1 MAQRLGYPVYDADN
15 HLYEPEEAMTAQLP
29 RKWKSEFR
37 YVQVEGR
44 KKLAIGGVISDYIPN
59 PTFEVLAAPG
69 AHEKWYRATNTEGLT
84 LRELS
89 GKPIPCPPAYRNGA
103 DRLKLMDQQGIH
115 ATLIFPTLASAVEER
130 MSYDHELMNAVIH
143 SLNEWMHAEWGFHR
157 EERLFAVPF
166 VTLMDVDMA
175 VAELEWALARGA
187 RSVGLRPAPVPG
199 YRGSRSP
206 GLPEFDPF
214 WARVQEAGIFVSM
227 HASDSGYDR
236 FVRMWEGGREF
247 LAFVPTPLKQCLAI
261 QDRAIADAI
270 AALICHGVFDRFPGV
285 HVASIEN
292 GSKWVRGL
300 LERFEHAYGQM
311 PKEFRRPPLETFRRH
326 VSVAPFYEEPIDRL
340 AGLIGVERVL
350 FGSDYPHPEGLAEP
364 LSFLDELVKLDP
376 ADQQRI
382 MSSNLKALLAG
393 TPAH

>member
-1 MAQRLGYPVYDADN
+1 M
-15 HLYEPEEAMTAQLP
+15 
-29 RKWKSEFR
+29 
-37 YVQVEGR
+37 EGR

-89 GKPIPCPPAYRNGA
+89 GKPIPCSPAFRNGA
-103 DRLKLMDQQGIH
+103 DRLKLMDEQGIH

-143 SLNEWMHAEWGFHR
+143 SLNEWIHAEWGFHR

-187 RSVGLRPAPVPG
+187 RTIGLRPAPVPG

-247 LAFVPTPLKQCLAI
+247 LAFVPTPLKQCLAVAGPRHRR
-261 QDRAIADAI
+261 RARGADLPRRLRPLPGRARGEHRERQQVGAGGCSNASSTPTARCRGSSSGTRSRPS
-270 AALICHGVFDRFPGV
+270 AATSRSRPSTRSR
-285 HVASIEN
+285 SI
-292 GSKWVRGL
+292 
-300 LERFEHAYGQM
+300 
-311 PKEFRRPPLETFRRH
+311 
-326 VSVAPFYEEPIDRL
+326 
-340 AGLIGVERVL
+340 
-350 FGSDYPHPEGLAEP
+350 
-364 LSFLDELVKLDP
+364 
-376 ADQQRI
+376 
-382 MSSNLKALLAG
+382 SS
-393 TPAH
+393 PS

>member
-1 MAQRLGYPVYDADN
+1 MAHALGYPVYDADN
-15 HLYEPEEAMTAQLP
+15 HLYETEEAMTAHLP
-29 RKWKSEFR
+29 RRWKNEFR
-37 YVQVEGR
+37 YVEVEGR

-59 PTFEVLAAPG
+59 PTFDVLAAPG
-69 AHEKWYRATNTEGLT
+69 VHEKWYRATNREGLT
-84 LRELS
+84 LRQLS
-89 GKPIPCPPAYRNGA
+89 GKPIPCRPAYRNGA
-103 DRLKLMDQQGIH
+103 DRLKLMDEQGVH
-115 ATLIFPTLASAVEER
+115 ATLMFPTLASAVEER

-143 SLNEWMHAEWGFHR
+143 SLNTWMHDEWGFHR

-187 RSVGLRPAPVPG
+187 RTVGLRPAPVPG

-236 FVRMWEGGREF
+236 FVRMWEGGKEF

-261 QDRAIADAI
+261 ADRAISDAL

-285 HVASIEN
+285 RVASIEN
-292 GSKWVRGL
+292 GSKWVKGL
-300 LERFEHAYGQM
+300 LERMAHAYGQM
-311 PKEFRRPPLETFRRH
+311 PQEFRRPPVETFRRH
-326 VSVAPFYEEPIDRL
+326 VSVAPFYEEPVDQL
-340 AGLIGVERVL
+340 AELIGVGQVL

-364 LSFLDELVKLDP
+364 LSFLDELKTLPP

-382 MSSNLKALLAG
+382 MSTNLKALLAS
-393 TPAH
+393 

>member
-1 MAQRLGYPVYDADN
+1 MAQRLAYPVYDADN
-15 HLYEPEEAMTAQLP
+15 HLYEPEEAMTAHLP
-29 RKWKSEFR
+29 RKWKNEFR
-37 YVQVEGR
+37 YVEVEGR

-69 AHEKWYRATNTEGLT
+69 AHEKWYRAKNPEGLT

-89 GKPIPCPPAYRNGA
+89 GKPIPCVSAYRNGA
-103 DRLKLMDQQGIH
+103 DRLALMDEQGLH

-143 SLNEWMHAEWGFHR
+143 SLNTWMHEQWGFQR
-157 EERLFAVPF
+157 EGRIFAVPF
-166 VTLMDVDMA
+166 VTLMDVGMA

-187 RSVGLRPAPVPG
+187 RTIGLRPAPVPG
-199 YRGSRSP
+199 YRGSRSF

-236 FVRMWEGGREF
+236 YVRMWEGGKEF
-247 LAFVPTPLKQCLAI
+247 LAFVPTPLKQCLAVA
-261 QDRAIADAI
+261 DRAIADSI
-270 AALICHGVFDRFPGV
+270 AALVCHGVFDRFPGV
-285 HVASIEN
+285 RVASIEN

-311 PKEFRRPPLETFRRH
+311 PKEFRQHPVETFRRH
-326 VSVAPFYEEPIDRL
+326 VFVAPFYEEPIAEL
-340 AGLIGVERVL
+340 AQRIGVSQVL
-350 FGSDYPHPEGLAEP
+350 FGSDYPHPEGLANP
-364 LSFLDELVKLDP
+364 VDFLAELTALG
-376 ADQQRI
+376 ADDQRRI
-382 MSSNLKALLAG
+382 MSTNLKALLDGA
-393 TPAH
+393 PL